1 MTNQQPNKIAKQI
14 HSSQNGARQSSRR
27 EKLVSQKG
35 QLGWCLYDWANSP
48 FATLISTFVFAT
60 YFTQQVAENPLQGAS
75 DWAWAAGISGF
86 LIAILAPLTGA
97 IADHGGCRKCWLAA
111 VTIGLCGVCTAMW
124 CVTPEPSSVYL
135 ALILYI
141 IGNVLFE
148 TGQAYYNAMLGDVA
162 PPSHIG
168 RLSGWGW
175 ALGYAGGLIAL
186 VVSLFLLILPETPPL
201 GLDKSLS
208 EPIRLTGPFVAIW
221 LAVFCIPLFLWVRL
235 ANRPTLPIGVMLQK
249 AMGSLWQTLT
259 ALPNQP
265 LIGRFLLARLFYTDG
280 LTTLFAMGGIYAAQK
295 LGFSTTEVLIFGI
308 AITASAGIGSAIF
321 AFLDDLW
328 GPKQVI
334 LIGLMILLV
343 GSACLLLI
351 DQPILFYG
359 AAMVIGVC
367 FGPIQ
372 ASSRS
377 LMTHIVPADLKTE
390 YFGLYAMSGKATA
403 FLGPLL
409 VALMTEIS
417 GSLTI
422 GMASILIFII
432 IGAVL
437 LYTISLP
444 QKQP

>member
-1 MTNQQPNKIAKQI
+1 MTNQTQHNVSKQT
-14 HSSQNGARQSSRR
+14 HSSEREQIGPSR
-27 EKLVSQKG
+27 KA

-60 YFTQQVAENPLQGAS
+60 YFTQQVAETPLQGAS

-111 VTIGLCGVCTAMW
+111 VTIGLCGICSAMW
-124 CVTPEPSSVYL
+124 WVTPDPSSVYL

-141 IGNVLFE
+141 IGNILFE

-162 PPSHIG
+162 PPTHIG

-186 VVSLFLLILPETPPL
+186 LISLFILILPETPPF

-208 EPIRLTGPFVAIW
+208 EPIRMTGPFVAIW
-221 LAVFCIPLFLWVRL
+221 LALFCIPLFLWVHL
-235 ANRPTLPIGVMLQK
+235 TNRPALPVWAMVQK
-249 AMGSLWQTLT
+249 AMGSLWQTVT
-259 ALPNQP
+259 SLPNQP
-265 LIGRFLLARLFYTDG
+265 LIGRFLIARLFYTDG

-295 LGFSTTEVLIFGI
+295 LGLSTTEVLIFGI
-308 AITASAGIGSAIF
+308 AITGSAGIGSAIF

-328 GPKQVI
+328 GPKKVI
-334 LIGLMILLV
+334 LVGLVILLI
-343 GSACLLLI
+343 GSICLLLI
-351 DQPILFYG
+351 EQQILFYA
-359 AAMVIGVC
+359 AAMVIGIC

-377 LMTHIVPADLKTE
+377 LMTHIVPPDLKTE

-409 VALMTEIS
+409 VALMTELG

-444 QKQP
+444 KKQP